1 MPVIKLETV
10 INAPVE
16 ICFDLSRS
24 IDLHIISTAKTNE
37 IAIAGITKGLIGQ
50 DECVTWQAKH
60 FGIRQKLTTKITAY
74 DSPSH
79 FRDEQIKGIFKLL
92 KHDHYFDAKDN
103 RTIMTDVFFYESPFG
118 ILGRFFNKII
128 LNQYLKKLLWER
140 NELIKEVAETG
151 EWKQFL
157 L

>member
-37 IAIAGITKGLIGQ
+37 IAIAGVTKGLIGK
-50 DECVTWQAKH
+50 DEFVTWQATH

-74 DSPSH
+74 DPPFH

-92 KHDHYFDAKDN
+92 KHDHYFDSKDN
-103 RTIMTDVFFYESPFG
+103 RAIMTDVFFYESPFG

-140 NELIKEVAETG
+140 NELIKEVAESG
-151 EWKQFL
+151 KWKQFL